1 MIRKALPSFVTSLG
15 LLAGCLSV
23 AYAASGNLFA
33 AGILILAASF
43 FDFAD
48 GLLARLLHS
57 ISEFGKQLDSLAD
70 VVSFGVAPA
79 MILKQLMVISIRW
92 NQTGGQAGTLG
103 SDAVTLMLTYSPFL
117 IVVFSALRLAKF
129 NLDKD
134 QAYGFKGLATPA
146 NALWIAG
153 LGFMAEGG
161 RFLLSGDQPGNPWIY
176 LGFTLVSCALLVSNI
191 PMFSLKFKT
200 YGIRENFIRYVFLAS
215 SAVLAGVSGLQ
226 ALTWII
232 VLYVL
237 LSLAE
242 NLIPARTR
250 SH

>member
-15 LLAGCLSV
+15 LLSGCLSV
-23 AYAASGNLFA
+23 AFAASGNLFA
-33 AGILILAASF
+33 AGILILMASL

-48 GLLARLLHS
+48 GLVARLLHS

-79 MILKQLMVISIRW
+79 MILRQLMGLSIDW
-92 NQTGGQAGTLG
+92 NQADVL
-103 SDAVTLMLTYSPFL
+103 SDAGGSGAVIFLLTYSPFL
-117 IVVFSALRLAKF
+117 IVVFSALRLARF

-134 QAYGFKGLATPA
+134 QSHGFKGLATPA
-146 NALWIAG
+146 NALWAAG
-153 LGFMAEGG
+153 LGFMAEEG
-161 RFLLSGDQPGNPWIY
+161 RFLLSGDRPGNPWIY

-200 YGIRENFIRYVFLAS
+200 YGIRGNIVRYVFLAV
-215 SAVLAGVSGLQ
+215 SAVLLGIKGLP

-232 VLYVL
+232 VLYVA
-237 LSLAE
+237 LSMTN
-242 NLIPARTR
+242 NLIL
-250 SH
+250 SHNRNN